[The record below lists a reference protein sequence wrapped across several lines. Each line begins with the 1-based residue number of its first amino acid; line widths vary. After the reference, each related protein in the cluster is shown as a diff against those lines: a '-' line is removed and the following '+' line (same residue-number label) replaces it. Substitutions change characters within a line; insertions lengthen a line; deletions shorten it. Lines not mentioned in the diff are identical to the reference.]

1 MERSRES
8 LMNHQERIEN
18 LNRHI
23 EAGTLLRKEWGDGH
37 ERACLLAALSPES
50 SQGHSPSGC
59 PASVMPQ
66 WLAHLTLWM
75 DDAGSEEAW
84 PVMVRRYANLASRW
98 RTLSDDQWSR
108 LDFVARKIALE
119 SCLEH
124 NKAACEPV
132 LRLLDQSIAGDHV
145 PAKNW
150 DAARAA
156 ARAARAAARAA
167 SNAANA
173 AAAVYAAVNAAAV
186 NAAAAYAA
194 ADAAYAAADTA
205 YAAVYAAADTAYAAA
220 GSAAADHIT
229 TKILDAIEAEIE
241 KA

>member
-1 MERSRES
+1 
-8 LMNHQERIEN
+8 MNHQERIEN

-23 EAGTLLRKEWGDGH
+23 DAGTLVRNEWGDGH

-50 SQGHSPSGC
+50 SQGQSPSVC

-66 WLAHLTLWM
+66 WLAHLTPWM
-75 DDAGSEEAW
+75 DDAGSKEAW
-84 PVMVRRYANLASRW
+84 PAMVRRYADLASRW

-108 LDFVARKIALE
+108 LDFAARKIALE

-145 PAKNW
+145 PAKDWDAAARAAWAAADAAAYAANAAY

-156 ARAARAAARAA
+156 ADAAADATRAAARVAA
-167 SNAANA
+167 RATAM
-173 AAAVYAAVNAAAV
+173 AAAV
-186 NAAAAYAA
+186 
-194 ADAAYAAADTA
+194 
-205 YAAVYAAADTAYAAA
+205 
-220 GSAAADHIT
+220 DHIT

-241 KA
+241 KD

>member
-1 MERSRES
+1 
-8 LMNHQERIEN
+8 MNHQERIEN

-23 EAGTLLRKEWGDGH
+23 DAGTLVRNEWGDGH

-50 SQGHSPSGC
+50 SQGQSPSVC

-66 WLAHLTLWM
+66 WLAHLTPWM
-75 DDAGSEEAW
+75 DDAGSKEAW
-84 PVMVRRYANLASRW
+84 PAMVRRYADLASRW

-108 LDFVARKIALE
+108 LDFAARKIALE

-145 PAKNW
+145 PAKDW
-150 DAARAA
+150 DAAEEA
-156 ARAARAAARAA
+156 AR
-167 SNAANA
+167 
-173 AAAVYAAVNAAAV
+173 
-186 NAAAAYAA
+186 AAAYAA
-194 ADAAYAAADTA
+194 A
-205 YAAVYAAADTAYAAA
+205 YAAV
-220 GSAAADHIT
+220 DHIT

-241 KA
+241 KS

>member
-1 MERSRES
+1 
-8 LMNHQERIEN
+8 MNHQERIEN

-23 EAGTLLRKEWGDGH
+23 EAGTLVRKEWGDGH

-50 SQGHSPSGC
+50 SQGQSPSGC

-66 WLAHLTLWM
+66 WLAHLTPWM

-108 LDFVARKIALE
+108 LDFAARKIALE

-145 PAKNW
+145 PAEDW
-150 DAARAA
+150 DAAAAA
-156 ARAARAAARAA
+156 ARDAAYAAAD
-167 SNAANA
+167 
-173 AAAVYAAVNAAAV
+173 
-186 NAAAAYAA
+186 AA
-194 ADAAYAAADTA
+194 ADAAYAAAHTAAAAARSAAYTAA
-205 YAAVYAAADTAYAAA
+205 YAADTAA
-220 GSAAADHIT
+220 GSAAVDHIT